1 MRPTHIVGRFC
12 ASIDRLIFD
21 GILHGAAGATVLVSK
36 WDRAFDETVVD
47 GLVNLLGNATWSAG
61 NWLKVL
67 QTGRLR
73 QYVMFIVAG
82 VVALFGVLLATFPR

>member
-1 MRPTHIVGRFC
+1 MLFR
-12 ASIDRLIFD
+12 S
-21 GILHGAAGATVLVSK
+21 ATVLVSK
-36 WDRAFDETVVD
+36 WDRAFDEKVVD

-61 NWLKVL
+61 NSLKVL

>member
-1 MRPTHIVGRFC
+1 MT
-12 ASIDRLIFD
+12 
-21 GILHGAAGATVLVSK
+21 
-36 WDRAFDETVVD
+36 
-47 GLVNLLGNATWSAG
+47 LLGNATWSAG